1 MILLKFEKEIKG
13 EAKVDGHDGW
23 INVESVQL
31 GVGRSITQSGSSATR
46 DTSNPNFSE
55 ITLSRQTDRASTDLF
70 IQAACGQSL
79 GKAEIHFLQVA
90 GADKS
95 PQVYLIYELSDVLV
109 SSYSISSGGEKPT
122 ESVGL
127 NFTKIQTQ
135 YNAFDGAKVT
145 SGAKKGYDLAVNKQA
160 TF

>member
-1 MILLKFEKEIKG
+1 MILMKFEKEIKG
-13 EAKVDGHDGW
+13 EAKIAGHEGW
-23 INVESVQL
+23 IDVESFQL
-31 GVGRSITQSGSSATR
+31 GVGRSITQSGSSAAR

-55 ITLSRQTDRASTDLF
+55 ATLTRQTDRASTDLF

-79 GKAEIHFLQVA
+79 GKAEVHFIQTA
-90 GADKS
+90 GADKP
-95 PQVYLIYELSDVLV
+95 PQVYLVYELMDVLV
-109 SSYSISSGGEKPT
+109 SSYSLSSGGEKPS

-135 YNAFDGAKVT
+135 YNAFDGAKVAT
-145 SGAKKGYDLAVNKQA
+145 GTKKGYDLALNKPA